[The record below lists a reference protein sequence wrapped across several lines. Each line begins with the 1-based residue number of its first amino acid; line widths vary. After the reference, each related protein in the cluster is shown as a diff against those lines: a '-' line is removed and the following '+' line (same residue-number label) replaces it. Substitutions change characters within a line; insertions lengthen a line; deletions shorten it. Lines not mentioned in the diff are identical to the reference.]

1 MSEKLKWMLAMM
13 LAFALI
19 AAACGGDDDDGD
31 VSAGDDGTEEPS
43 DDGAEE
49 PADDGAEESDDSAE
63 ASDDS
68 AEASDDG
75 AMEEGDDGAMEEEDD
90 GAMEE
95 EDDGAMEEGDDD
107 AAEEPET
114 NELIDVFDADGDGT
128 VTIGVA
134 AAGPRDDNGYYQSLV
149 NFAEEFSTDNGF
161 APPIVSDNIGPDVA
175 AQAMSDL
182 AQQGVDIIFVGASE
196 IAEPLPDLTEAF
208 PDIFWYCNCGAGF
221 PELPGLAQATDW
233 GAAIHYTAGVAMGQ
247 VMLEQGSTQS
257 VFLGCCEIN
266 FEVEAYEATLFGIQS
281 VDPSLTMEYVST
293 GDFPFDFDNAANAT
307 AALTAAAA
315 DGATLAYAYLGGA
328 LEPVGQLATEEGIAV
343 FAAGPADICS
353 RDDGIDWTGSI
364 VFDGGLYA
372 AQALR
377 LIVGGELTEG
387 STFQFPTEQ
396 GLNGAVLGDPSAE
409 ADTAIGDSFGLLA
422 SFDQDLYDSLGAIS
436 GAAYAGG

>member
-1 MSEKLKWMLAMM
+1 MSRRTRKLTAL
-13 LAFALI
+13 FVPVALI
-19 AAACGGDDDDGD
+19 VAACGGDDDDT
-31 VSAGDDGTEEPS
+31 AEPA
-43 DDGAEE
+43 DEPAAEATAEE
-49 PADDGAEESDDSAE
+49 PAEEPAEEARRRDDPEDEMSE
-63 ASDDS
+63 DEMS
-68 AEASDDG
+68 
-75 AMEEGDDGAMEEEDD
+75 EEMSEEEPTD
-90 GAMEE
+90 MTEE
-95 EDDGAMEEGDDD
+95 MSE
-107 AAEEPET
+107 EEPET
-114 NELIDVFDADGDGT
+114 DELVTAFDANGDGT
-128 VTIGVA
+128 ITLGVA

-149 NFAEEFSTDNGF
+149 DFAETFSADNGF
-161 APPIVSDNIGPDVA
+161 APPIVSDNIGAEEA

-196 IAEPLPDLTEAF
+196 IAEPLPDLTEQF

-221 PELPGLAQATDW
+221 AELPGLAQATDW

-257 VFLGCCEIN
+257 VFLGCCDLN
-266 FEVEAYEATLFGIQS
+266 FEQEAYNATVFGMQS

-293 GDFPFDFDNAANAT
+293 GDFPFDFDNAGNAT

-328 LEPVGQLATEEGIAV
+328 LEPVGQLATEQGIAV
-343 FAAGPADICS
+343 FAAGPADLCS

-377 LIVGGELTEG
+377 LIVAGELTEG

-396 GLNGAVLGDPSAE
+396 GLNGAELCAPSDA
-409 ADTAIGDSFGLLA
+409 ATAAIGESFGLLA
-422 SFDQDLYDSLGAIS
+422 SFDEELYGELGGIS
-436 GAAYAGG
+436 GAAYSGG